1 LHSHRQIK
9 RFRLRLRKGLQ
20 LYVIAATPCF
30 LHQNAQSQVSREAPE
45 EPTFMAT
52 DDRLGN
58 YERSF
63 LNVAHC
69 YVMTQRVLLST

>member
-1 LHSHRQIK
+1 MS
-9 RFRLRLRKGLQ
+9 LQ
-20 LYVIAATPCF
+20 L
-30 LHQNAQSQVSREAPE
+30 LHVFSIRTLESQVSREAPG

-58 YERSF
+58 YEQSF
-63 LNVAHC
+63 LNVAHG